1 MTQILEGVPEVVCHM
16 DDILVTGATLPEH
29 DMRLEEVLSR
39 LKAAGVTLN
48 EKCEFAKTS
57 VKFLGHILSEN
68 EIQPHPSRKSES
80 NSIISR
86 TMHSNRSLSVYW
98 HDKPSGK
105 IYTEP
110 ARQDETPRR
119 THQKRH
125 GVEVGCAT
133 IAGIRPSEES
143 HPRSSSTHCV

>member
-86 TMHSNRSLSVYW
+86 TMHSNRSLSVFW
-98 HDKPSGK
+98 HDKPSAK
-105 IYTEP
+105 IYTKP
-110 ARQDETPRR
+110 VRQDETPR
-119 THQKRH
+119 
-125 GVEVGCAT
+125 EL
-133 IAGIRPSEES
+133 IRKDMEW
-143 HPRSSSTHCV
+143 RWDVQQ